1 MNYTYLDSLAT
12 YGVGGAHPG
21 GLQLTE
27 QLLAREKM
35 NRKTVILDV
44 GCGTGQTSAY
54 IFRQYKCKVSA
65 LDSNKV
71 MIDKA
76 KQRFRSSHLPINV
89 VEGRTENLPFGNET
103 FDFILSESVT
113 AFTNI
118 PVSLSEY
125 KRVLKPNGVLLAI
138 EMTAEPLPFT
148 KKEKQFICDFYGVS
162 KLLTEKDWRNYFQKS
177 GFRHVTVEKHMHQSV
192 PQDVMY
198 ANDFMLSNQIQEKHY
213 EILEQHQQIVS
224 KYKDKLNFRVFRCLV

>member
-35 NRKTVILDV
+35 NRKTAILDV

-54 IFRQYKCKVSA
+54 IFKQYKCNVTA
-65 LDSNKV
+65 LDNNKV

-89 VEGRTENLPFGNET
+89 VEGRTENLPFRNET
-103 FDFILSESVT
+103 FDIILSESVT

-162 KLLTEKDWRNYFQKS
+162 QILTEKDWRNYFRKS
-177 GFRHVTVEKHMHQSV
+177 GFRHVTVEKHMHHSV

-198 ANDFMLSNQIQEKHY
+198 ANDFMLSNQIQEEHY

-224 KYKDKLNFRVFRCLV
+224 KYKDKLYFRVFRCTG